1 MKRQK
6 LTHVD
11 SPAAVGRRIHEARA
25 QAGLSQRQLAFPG
38 CTPAYISRIES
49 GERTPS
55 LQLLR
60 ELAKRLDVPE
70 EFLATGEQPEEE
82 GPGQRMFEAEVA
94 LRFDETDRA
103 QELYQDVLAGPRD
116 DNERAGAL
124 AGLGQLAYRLGD
136 MKLARQRLED
146 ALAAYG
152 ADVVEHPAIGDS
164 LGRALVS
171 LGELET
177 AIGIFERSL
186 AAAEES
192 QDVAHVLRFSVLL
205 ANALIDS
212 SNFGRAEELLGRA
225 LAQTEDLADP
235 VVRARLYWSQSR
247 LHTLQT
253 DADAAARYA
262 RKALDLLELTEDTHY
277 AARAHQLLAHIELD
291 RGRPKDALELLR
303 QGVDLL
309 ANHSNPPERARFR
322 LEEARAL
329 AQLGQAEEAAAVA
342 MEAAGVLA
350 ETNPVEAG
358 RGYHLLAEAFDQ
370 LGDRGRAREL
380 YELAAELLER
390 LPNRYLVAVYARL
403 GDLLEAEGDRDAAF
417 EVLRKA
423 VRVQAEAGRTLNAL

>member
-1 MKRQK
+1 MKIQK

-11 SPAAVGRRIHEARA
+11 SPAAVGRRIQEART
-25 QAGLSQRQLAFPG
+25 QAGLSQRRLAFPG

-70 EFLATGEQPEEE
+70 AYLATGEQPDREL
-82 GPGQRMFEAEVA
+82 PGQRMVEAEVA
-94 LRFDETDRA
+94 LRLDETERA
-103 QELYQDVLAGPRD
+103 RELYETILAEPRD
-116 DNERAGAL
+116 DDERAGAL
-124 AGLGQLAYRLGD
+124 AGLGQLAYRQGD
-136 MKLARQRLED
+136 MKLSRHRLEE
-146 ALAAYG
+146 ALSASR
-152 ADVVEHPAIGDS
+152 ADVVEHPAVGDT
-164 LGRALVS
+164 LGRVLVS

-186 AAAEES
+186 AAAEERK
-192 QDVAHVLRFSVLL
+192 DVVEVLRFSVLL
-205 ANALIDS
+205 SNALIDS
-212 SNFGRAEELLGRA
+212 SSFGRAEELLGRA
-225 LAQTEDLADP
+225 LAQTENLADP
-235 VVRARLYWSQSR
+235 IIRARLYWSQSR

-253 DADAAARYA
+253 EPDAAARYA

-291 RGRPKDALELLR
+291 RGRPTDALELLR
-303 QGVDLL
+303 RGGELL
-309 ANHSNPPERARFR
+309 GDHSNQPERARFR

-350 ETNPVEAG
+350 DTNPVEAG
-358 RGYHLLAEAFDQ
+358 RGYHFLAEAFDE
-370 LGDRGRAREL
+370 LGEPGRAREL

-390 LPNRYLVAVYARL
+390 VPNRYLVAVYARL
-403 GDLLEAEGDRDAAF
+403 GDLLEADGDRDGAY
-417 EVLRKA
+417 EILKKA
-423 VRVQAEAGRTLNAL
+423 VRVQATIGRPVH